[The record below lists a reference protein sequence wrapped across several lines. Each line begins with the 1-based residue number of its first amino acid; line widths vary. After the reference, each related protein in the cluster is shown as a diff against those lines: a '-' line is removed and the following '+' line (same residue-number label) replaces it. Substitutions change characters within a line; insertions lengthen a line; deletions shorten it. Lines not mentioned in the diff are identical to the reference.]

1 MKDLNRKENLNKE
14 ELQPFIIF
22 GAMCGAYCTVHAD
35 PTFKIIDALGACTA
49 VAILSNG
56 KKMSLSSLQ
65 YSHEFAVKL
74 ITKHQHTLLL
84 QTNDAFST
92 GPFI

>member
-1 MKDLNRKENLNKE
+1 
-14 ELQPFIIF
+14 
-22 GAMCGAYCTVHAD
+22 MCGAYCTVHAD
-35 PTFKIIDALGACTA
+35 PTFKVIDALGACTA

-65 YSHEFAVKL
+65 YPHEFAAKL

-92 GPFI
+92 GPFKCVSLTSEIVLCMLPFYDADLY